1 MKKLLLYTFA
11 AFSLMGLTTS
21 CSDFGD
27 VNNDPEH
34 LNPENM
40 DYKLM
45 FTQVQTQICG
55 SDWDVWRNGCI
66 YAANMMQHTTSAD
79 WKQGVFYTWSNDY
92 NAAYWDG
99 FYKGG
104 RAAIR
109 NIIEVI
115 ERWKD
120 NPAYTNEIQYC
131 RVMKAYMFQ
140 RMTDLYGDIPYFDA
154 GKGALGGEL
163 YPKYDTQE
171 AIYDDLLK
179 ELDEVNTAL
188 KSPSGTNSIT
198 SADLIYAGKPEKW
211 RMFANSLMLRVA
223 TRLSKVAPDKAA
235 TWAKKAVSNGLFA
248 SADDEAILKHT
259 DGSTSND
266 SAEPYGKI
274 FSNEDPQAFY
284 MSEYFIGQLAGTN
297 DPRLRMI
304 ATKCEKPNTKW
315 SSGNDFDLG
324 DSSEELVGM
333 PIGYETSDGA
343 WSIKKAPGYP
353 GDALWRSYYAL
364 PNRKTYA
371 RPDVPTMLVTYAEN
385 QLLLADAAAR
395 GLIDGGLTAAKS
407 YLEAGVRAAMKQFS
421 YYSAASSDYDKYLS
435 SSNVDTYVNSRLV
448 VFGCDVNSALKEIN
462 WQYYVNTFC
471 DEYET
476 FANWRRTGYPELKS
490 VYQQPGVSSGYPNSV
505 STDIPRRFTYPTA
518 ESQDNTANYN
528 DAVKRLT
535 GGDKMTSRV
544 WWDK

>member
-79 WKQGVFYTWSNDY
+79 WSQGVFYTWSNDY

-109 NIIEVI
+109 NIIEVM

-140 RMTDLYGDIPYFDA
+140 RMTDMYGDVPYFDA

-188 KSPSGTNSIT
+188 KTPSSTNSI
-198 SADLIYAGKPEKW
+198 SGADLIYAGKADKW

-223 TRLSKVAPDKAA
+223 TRLSKVNAEKAS
-235 TWAKKAVSNGLFA
+235 TWAKKAIANGLFA
-248 SADDEAILKHT
+248 SAGDEAILKHT

-274 FSNEDPQAFY
+274 FSESDPQAFY
-284 MSEYFIGQLAGTN
+284 MSKYFIDQLDNTN

-304 ATKCEKPNTKW
+304 ATKCEKPKTQW

-324 DSSEELVGM
+324 DSSKKLIGM
-333 PIGYETSDGA
+333 PIGYETGDGA
-343 WSIKKAPGYP
+343 WSIKKAEGYP

-395 GLIDGGLTAAKS
+395 GLIDGGLSAAKD
-407 YLEAGVRAAMKQFS
+407 YLEAGIRAAMKQFS
-421 YYSAASSDYDKYLS
+421 YYSAASADYDKYLS
-435 SSNVDTYVNSRLV
+435 SSNVDTYVASRLNA
-448 VFGCDVNSALKEIN
+448 FGADVNSALKEIN
-462 WQYYVNTFC
+462 WQYYINTFC

-505 STDIPRRFTYPTA
+505 STEIPRRFTYPTA
-518 ESQDNTANYN
+518 ESQDNTVNYN
-528 DAVKRLT
+528 DAVKRLN